1 MIKSKNFEISN
12 VHPTYFIADIAANH
26 DGDLQRALSLIELAA
41 DSGANAAKFQ
51 HFRASTIVS
60 KVGFEQD
67 LPMKLA
73 HQAKWNKSVWE
84 VYRLAEVPFEWTE
97 KLIEKCDKMGIDFFT
112 APYDLDAIN
121 YFSNL
126 IPFYKVGS
134 GDINYLSGLKEM
146 VKWGKPIFLATG
158 ASTLD
163 EVIRTINF
171 IVEHGCQV
179 VLMQCNTNYSGD
191 PQNLNFINLN
201 VLSQYR
207 SLFPELVLGLSDHT
221 NGDTT
226 VLGAVALGARVIEK
240 HFTDD
245 VKKPGPD
252 HAFSMSPETWSKMVE
267 RTRELEASLGDGS
280 KKIEENEKTSR
291 IVQRRALRVTRD
303 LEVGHILTADDLIA
317 LRPMPENGIEPFVI
331 NNIIG
336 KKLNKT
342 KSSDSL
348 LTFKDID

>member
-1 MIKSKNFEISN
+1 
-12 VHPTYFIADIAANH
+12 
-26 DGDLQRALSLIELAA
+26 
-41 DSGANAAKFQ
+41 
-51 HFRASTIVS
+51 
-60 KVGFEQD
+60 
-67 LPMKLA
+67 
-73 HQAKWNKSVWE
+73 
-84 VYRLAEVPFEWTE
+84 
-97 KLIEKCDKMGIDFFT
+97 
-112 APYDLDAIN
+112 
-121 YFSNL
+121 
-126 IPFYKVGS
+126 
-134 GDINYLSGLKEM
+134 
-146 VKWGKPIFLATG
+146 LATG

-291 IVQRRALRVTRD
+291 IVQRRALRVNRD
-303 LEVGHILTADDLIA
+303 LEVGHILTENDLIA